1 MNETEFI
8 NALKEKGI
16 ELTVDQIG
24 QFKLYYTKLVEWN
37 EKINL
42 TAVTE
47 LEQPLQN

>member
-16 ELTVDQIG
+16 ELTVDQIE

-37 EKINL
+37 EKL
-42 TAVTE
+42 T
-47 LEQPLQN
+47 